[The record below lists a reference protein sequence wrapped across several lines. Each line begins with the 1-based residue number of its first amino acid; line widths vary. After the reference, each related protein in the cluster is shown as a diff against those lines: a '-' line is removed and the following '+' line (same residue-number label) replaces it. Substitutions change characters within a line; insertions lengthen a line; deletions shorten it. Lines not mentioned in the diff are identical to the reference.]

1 MTILIA
7 DDEPVSRRLLEA
19 TLTRL
24 GYKVVCVNDGV
35 DAVAAILRPDG
46 PRFAILDWDM
56 PGLKGPA
63 ACREIRMR
71 SAAYVYIML
80 LTARDREEDLVYG
93 LEAEADDFLTKP
105 FNVVELGA
113 RLRSGERVLQLQ
125 QNLLRAQEALRHQ
138 ATHDHLTSL
147 FNRAMI
153 LEHLDIELRRI
164 RRTGGRVAIAIADV
178 DHFKKV
184 NDTHGHHV
192 GDLVLRQSADLM
204 RSVLREGECL
214 GRYGGEE
221 FLLVLPGCDEAGA
234 RLAAERARTSI
245 SRRPVRAKALE
256 LPLTASFGVACT
268 DAAGHDLEG
277 LVMAADEA
285 LYRAKADGRDR
296 VVGWA
301 SDIINE
307 SGLAGRYTT
316 QTWPAPR

>member
-19 TLTRL
+19 TLVRL
-24 GYKVVCVNDGV
+24 GHKVLSVTDGA
-35 DAVAAILRPDG
+35 DAVATVVKPDG
-46 PRFAILDWDM
+46 PRFVILDWDM
-56 PGLKGPA
+56 PGMNGPA

-80 LTARDREEDLVYG
+80 LTARDRLEDLVYG

-105 FNVVELGA
+105 FNVTELGA

-138 ATHDHLTSL
+138 ATHDHLTGL

-164 RRTGGRVAIAIADV
+164 RRNGGRVSIAIADV
-178 DHFKKV
+178 DDFKKV
-184 NDTHGHHV
+184 NDTHGHGV

-221 FLLVLPGCDEAGA
+221 FLLVLPACDESAA
-234 RLAAERARTSI
+234 RQAAERARLAV
-245 SRRPVRAKALE
+245 SRAPVRAKGIE
-256 LPLTASFGVACT
+256 LSLTTSFGLACT

-285 LYRAKADGRDR
+285 LYRAKADGRNR
-296 VVGWA
+296 VVGGA
-301 SDIINE
+301 SDVSND
-307 SGLAGRYTT
+307 SGPSGRYR
-316 QTWPAPR
+316 QTCPPPR